1 MLFDEVMR
9 LNPIKLQ
16 RIFHISVLF
25 TVVIM
30 NENEGTG
37 E

>member
-16 RIFHISVLF
+16 RIFLISVLF